1 MNPRAKKKEIA
12 ISQMSSLVKAE
23 KAVEKESVLVT
34 IEAVKPMKAQAP
46 TGSGPR
52 TRPEIVKRKTESNC
66 HPCDVTGTGLGI
78 KNRTM
83 RPIETDIARGI
94 SLAPCGGEEDCG
106 MFCIC
111 GEEEAVARR
120 VNRGEE
126 MESNRTVG
134 DDVTEI
140 ECLRR
145 DNDDLEGERRRERN
159 EADEEAETER
169 ERRAKLSI
177 AESFLIS

>member
-1 MNPRAKKKEIA
+1 M
-12 ISQMSSLVKAE
+12 
-23 KAVEKESVLVT
+23 
-34 IEAVKPMKAQAP
+34 
-46 TGSGPR
+46 
-52 TRPEIVKRKTESNC
+52 
-66 HPCDVTGTGLGI
+66 
-78 KNRTM
+78 
-83 RPIETDIARGI
+83 
-94 SLAPCGGEEDCG
+94 
-106 MFCIC
+106 
-111 GEEEAVARR
+111 ARR

-140 ECLRR
+140 EGLRR